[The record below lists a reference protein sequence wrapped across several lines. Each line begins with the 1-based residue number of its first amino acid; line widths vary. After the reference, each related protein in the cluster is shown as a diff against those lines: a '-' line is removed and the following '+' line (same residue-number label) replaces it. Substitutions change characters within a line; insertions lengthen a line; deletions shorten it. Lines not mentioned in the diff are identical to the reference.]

1 MAKMVKCK
9 TCGAEIAKTAKA
21 CPHCGAKQHQ
31 VALSIC
37 AVIVVVMV
45 IGVIAILAG
54 SGNGGPE
61 VVTDDDQSASQD
73 QQLQDSQDQE
83 DQKQPE
89 EQALDAFG
97 VGQKVKLNDIIVSLV
112 SVTESDG
119 GNYMTPEDGNVF
131 VLCEFEIENNS
142 DRDISVSSMLSF
154 EAYVDDYSTSMSL
167 TAGMS
172 TDKSQLDGAIA
183 AGKKMNGVIGYEVDK
198 GWSNIEVHF
207 TPDFWSRKDIVFEYS
222 K

>member
-1 MAKMVKCK
+1 MAKIVKCK
-9 TCGAEIAKTAKA
+9 TCGAEIAKTAKT

-37 AVIVVVMV
+37 AVIVVIMV

-54 SGNGGPE
+54 GGNRGLE
-61 VVTDDDQSASQD
+61 AVADDQSVSQD
-73 QQLQDSQDQE
+73 QPSQEAQDQE
-83 DQKQPE
+83 QPE
-89 EQALDAFG
+89 EQTLDAFG

-154 EAYVDDYSTSMSL
+154 EAYVDDYSTTMSL

-172 TDKSQLDGAIA
+172 ADKSQLDGAIA
-183 AGKKMNGVIGYEVDK
+183 AGKKMNGVIGYEVEQ
-198 GWSNIEVHF
+198 GWSSIEIRF
-207 TPDFWSRKDIVFEYS
+207 TPDFWARKDIVFAYS